1 MYSRNKILNK
11 VTDICI
17 SLYEISLSF
26 KDEIKTMNK
35 FKEDRKNTSAQKS
48 NDKSY
53 VSIIPNEG

>member
-26 KDEIKTMNK
+26 KDEINTINK
-35 FKEDRKNTSAQKS
+35 FKEDRKNSPASKL
-48 NDKSY
+48 NDES
-53 VSIIPNEG
+53 

>member
-35 FKEDRKNTSAQKS
+35 FKEDRKNTSPQKS
-48 NDKSY
+48 NDKS
-53 VSIIPNEG
+53 

>member
-11 VTDICI
+11 VTDIFI

-35 FKEDRKNTSAQKS
+35 FKEDRKNASAQKS
-48 NDKSY
+48 NDKS
-53 VSIIPNEG
+53 